1 MSQQTWSAVDDYITQ
16 QLIGDDPVL
25 EAAIEDSSAA
35 GLPAIAV
42 TAPQGRLL
50 QMLARIHRARNIL
63 EVGTLGGYSTIWLA
77 RALPPDGQLITLELQ
92 AGYAAVA
99 AANVERAGLAGLIKI
114 KVGPA
119 IDSLRELID
128 EHRDPFDLVFIDAD
142 KASTP
147 AYFQAALQMS
157 RPGTI
162 IIVDNVV
169 RDGQLADPHT
179 SDPGAQGMRRFHELL
194 AAEGRVTATTIQ
206 TVGDKGYDGFTMV
219 LVG

>member
-1 MSQQTWSAVDDYITQ
+1 MSQQTWSAVDDYITE
-16 QLIGDDPVL
+16 QLIGEDPVL
-25 EAAIEDSSAA
+25 EAALKDSAAA

-50 QMLARIHRARNIL
+50 QMLAQIHGARNIL

-77 RALPPDGQLITLELQ
+77 RALPPDGRLTTLELQ

-119 IDSLRELID
+119 IDSLGELID

-194 AAEGRVTATTIQ
+194 AAERRVTATTIQ